1 MCPLASA
8 AMNAGVQPFDVLAD
22 GVEGASL
29 DPAPPG
35 SQGEPRRWWGNHLG
49 EFRWQAELAR
59 LVVDPVFRGHGVPR
73 GDGAPVVLIPGLFAG
88 DGSLEVMANWLRRM
102 GYDARGSGIVSNVD
116 CSDRA
121 LDRLE
126 HRVARV
132 RGETGRQ
139 VALIGHSR
147 GGHFA
152 KALSHRHPGWIS
164 ASISMGSGLDTP
176 FDVSVPLKGVL
187 KVARGVFAQTSDRV
201 ERNGC
206 FTEHCRCKYTDDFAA
221 PVPDDVPFTAIYS
234 KGDGVVWW
242 EACRADWATNVE
254 VTGSHVG
261 LAFNRKVYRAVAQT
275 LAEYTALS
283 RERTPRERPLAA

>member
-1 MCPLASA
+1 MTS
-8 AMNAGVQPFDVLAD
+8 GVQPLDVLAD
-22 GVEGASL
+22 GLEGASL

-59 LVVDPVFRGHGVPR
+59 LMVDPVYRGQGVPR

-88 DGSLEVMANWLRRM
+88 DGSLEVMAGWLRRM

-132 RGETGRQ
+132 RGETGRK

-152 KALSHRHPGWIS
+152 KALSHRHPDWIS
-164 ASISMGSGLDTP
+164 ASISMGAGLDQP

-187 KVARGVFAQTSDRV
+187 KVARGVFARTSDRV

-206 FTEHCRCKYTDDFAA
+206 FTEHCRCKFTADFTGT
-221 PVPDDVPFTAIYS
+221 VPDEVPFTAIYS

-242 EACRADWATNVE
+242 EACRADWATNIE

-261 LAFNRKVYRAVAQT
+261 LAFNRKVYAAVAET
-275 LAEYTALS
+275 LARDTALS

>member
-1 MCPLASA
+1 MAGDPELLEA
-8 AMNAGVQPFDVLAD
+8 A
-22 GVEGASL
+22 VEQVDGASM

-35 SQGEPRRWWGNHLG
+35 SQQEARRWWGNHFG
-49 EFRWQAELAR
+49 EFRSQAELAR
-59 LVVDPVFRGHGVPR
+59 LLVDPVYRGEGVPR
-73 GDGAPVVLIPGLFAG
+73 GDGAPIVLVPGLFAG
-88 DGSLEVMANWLRRM
+88 DSSLSVMANWLRRM
-102 GYDARGSGIVSNVD
+102 GYDARGSGILSNVD

-126 HRVARV
+126 HRVARI

-152 KALSHRHPGWIS
+152 KALTHRHPDWIS
-164 ASISMGSGLDTP
+164 GVISMGAGLDTP
-176 FDVSVPLKGVL
+176 FDVSIPLKGIL
-187 KVARGVFAQTSDRV
+187 TVARGVLAATTDRV

-206 FTEHCRCKYTDDFAA
+206 FTEHCRCKFTKDFTGEFPAE
-221 PVPDDVPFTAIYS
+221 VPLTAIYS

-242 EACRADWATNVE
+242 EACRTDYAENVE

-261 LAFNRKVYRAVAQT
+261 LAFNRKVFRVVGET
-275 LAEYTALS
+275 LPEFS
-283 RERTPRERPLAA
+283 RGRIRQEHPQAA

>member
-1 MCPLASA
+1 MDSGPKPL
-8 AMNAGVQPFDVLAD
+8 DVLAGSVD
-22 GVEGASL
+22 DASM

-59 LVVDPVFRGHGVPR
+59 LMVDPVYRGQGVPR

-126 HRVARV
+126 RRVARV
-132 RGETGRQ
+132 RGETGRK

-152 KALSHRHPGWIS
+152 KALSHRHPDWIS
-164 ASISMGSGLDTP
+164 ASISMGAGLEAP

-187 KVARGVFAQTSDRV
+187 KVARGVFARTSDRV

-206 FTEHCRCKYTDDFAA
+206 FTEHCRCKFTGDFTA
-221 PVPDDVPFTAIYS
+221 PVPEDVPFTAIYS

-242 EACRADWATNVE
+242 EACRADWATNIE

-261 LAFNRKVYRAVAQT
+261 LAFNHKVYRAVAET
-275 LAEYTALS
+275 LARDTAAS
-283 RERTPRERPLAA
+283 RERTPQERPLAA

>member
-1 MCPLASA
+1 MQSGLEPPEPL
-8 AMNAGVQPFDVLAD
+8 VQA
-22 GVEGASL
+22 VEGASF
-29 DPAPPG
+29 DPSPPG
-35 SQGEPRRWWGNHLG
+35 NQGEPRRWWGNHLG

-59 LVVDPVFRGHGVPR
+59 LMVDPVYRGEGVPR

-126 HRVARV
+126 RRVGGI
-132 RGETGRQ
+132 RGETGRK

-152 KALSHRHPGWIS
+152 KALVNRHPDWFS
-164 ASISMGSGLDTP
+164 ASISMGAGLEAP

-187 KVARGVFAQTSDRV
+187 KVARGVFARTSDRI

-206 FTEHCRCKYTDDFAA
+206 FTEQCRCKFTGDFTA
-221 PVPDDVPFTAIYS
+221 PVPEDVPFTAIYS

-242 EACRADWATNVE
+242 EACRADWATNIE

-261 LAFNRKVYRAVAQT
+261 LAFNRKVYRAVAET
-275 LAEYTALS
+275 LAEQTRVS
-283 RERTPRERPLAA
+283 RERTPREHPQAA

>member
-1 MCPLASA
+1 MAEPQPLE
-8 AMNAGVQPFDVLAD
+8 VV
-22 GVEGASL
+22 VEYVDGASI

-35 SQGEPRRWWGNHLG
+35 NQAEPRRWWGNHFG
-49 EFRWQAELAR
+49 ELRWHAELAR
-59 LVVDPVFRGHGVPR
+59 LMVDPVYRGDGVPR

-102 GYDARGSGIVSNVD
+102 GYDARGSGILANVD

-132 RGETGRQ
+132 RVETGRQ

-147 GGHFA
+147 GGHFS
-152 KALSHRHPGWIS
+152 KALAHRHPDWIS
-164 ASISMGSGLDTP
+164 NVISMGAGLDAP

-187 KVARGVFAQTSDRV
+187 TAARGVLARTSDRV

-206 FTEHCRCKYTDDFAA
+206 FTEHCRCKFTADFTSEFPA
-221 PVPDDVPFTAIYS
+221 DVPFTAIYS

-242 EACRADWATNVE
+242 EACRADWSENVE

-261 LAFNRKVYRAVAQT
+261 LAFNRKVYRAVGET
-275 LAEYTALS
+275 LARDTRQAEPTPAG
-283 RERTPRERPLAA
+283 TPRERRQAA

>member
-1 MCPLASA
+1 MSLAS
-8 AMNAGVQPFDVLAD
+8 QPLEALEDS
-22 GVEGASL
+22 VEGASP

-35 SQGEPRRWWGNHLG
+35 HLGETRRWWGDHIREL
-49 EFRWQAELAR
+49 RWQAELAR
-59 LVVDPVFRGHGVPR
+59 LMVDPVFRGQGVPH

-88 DGSLEVMANWLRRM
+88 DGSMEVMALWLRRI
-102 GYDARGSGIVSNVD
+102 GYDARGAGIISNVD

-132 RGETGRQ
+132 HGETGRK

-152 KALSHRHPGWIS
+152 KALSHRRPEWIS
-164 ASISMGSGLDTP
+164 ASISMGAGLDHP

-187 KVARGVFAQTSDRV
+187 KVARKVFAHTSDRV

-206 FTEHCRCKYTDDFAA
+206 FTEHCSCKFTRDFKAS
-221 PVPDDVPFTAIYS
+221 VPEQVPFTAIYS
-234 KGDGVVWW
+234 KDDGVVWW

-254 VTGSHVG
+254 VSGSHVG
-261 LAFNRKVYRAVAQT
+261 LAFNRKVYGAVAET
-275 LAEYTALS
+275 LAEHTSVS
-283 RERTPRERPLAA
+283 RERTRRERRPAA

>member
-1 MCPLASA
+1 MSSGAQPLEALEDS
-8 AMNAGVQPFDVLAD
+8 
-22 GVEGASL
+22 VEGASP
-29 DPAPPG
+29 DPSPPG
-35 SQGEPRRWWGNHLG
+35 AVGEPRRWWGNHLG
-49 EFRWQAELAR
+49 EVRWQAELAR
-59 LVVDPVFRGHGVPR
+59 LALDPVFRGHRVPR
-73 GDGAPVVLIPGLFAG
+73 GDGAPVILIPGLFAG
-88 DGSLEVMANWLRRM
+88 DGSLEVMAGWLRRI
-102 GYDARGSGIVSNVD
+102 GYDARGAGIVSNVD

-152 KALSHRHPGWIS
+152 KALSHRHPDWIS
-164 ASISMGSGLDTP
+164 ASISMGAGLESP

-187 KVARGVFAQTSDRV
+187 KVARGVFARTSDRI

-206 FTEHCRCKYTDDFAA
+206 FTEHCRCKFTDDFTAA
-221 PVPDDVPFTAIYS
+221 VPDDVPFTAIYS

-261 LAFNRKVYRAVAQT
+261 LGFNRKVYKAVAET
-275 LAEYTALS
+275 LARDATIS
-283 RERTPRERPLAA
+283 RERTPQERPLAA

>member
-1 MCPLASA
+1 MAAEPQPLETI
-8 AMNAGVQPFDVLAD
+8 VDQ
-22 GVEGASL
+22 VEGASM

-35 SQGEPRRWWGNHLG
+35 NQGEYRRWWGNHLG

-59 LVVDPVFRGHGVPR
+59 LMMDPVFRGQGVPR
-73 GDGAPVVLIPGLFAG
+73 GDGAPVILMPGLFAG
-88 DGSLEVMANWLRRM
+88 DSSLEVMAGWLRRM
-102 GYDARGSGIVSNVD
+102 GYDARGSGMLANVD

-126 HRVARV
+126 HRVARL

-139 VALIGHSR
+139 VALVGHSR

-152 KALSHRHPGWIS
+152 KALAHRHPDWIS
-164 ASISMGSGLDTP
+164 TAVSMGAGLEAP
-176 FDVSVPLKGVL
+176 FDVSIPLKGVL
-187 KVARGVFAQTSDRV
+187 KVARGVFARTSDRV

-206 FTEHCRCKYTDDFAA
+206 FTENCRCKFTRDFTGEF
-221 PVPDDVPFTAIYS
+221 PSQVPFTAIYS

-261 LAFNRKVYRAVAQT
+261 LAFNRKVYRVLADT
-275 LAEYTALS
+275 LAEHTPVS
-283 RERTPRERPLAA
+283 RERTRRERPLAA

>member
-1 MCPLASA
+1 MDP
-8 AMNAGVQPFDVLAD
+8 
-22 GVEGASL
+22 GAQ
-29 DPAPPG
+29 APD
-35 SQGEPRRWWGNHLG
+35 RRWWGNHVG

-59 LVVDPVFRGHGVPR
+59 LTVDPVFRGQGVPH

-88 DGSLEVMANWLRRM
+88 DGSLEVMRGWLRRM

-126 HRVARV
+126 RRVARV
-132 RGETGRQ
+132 RGETGRK

-152 KALSHRHPGWIS
+152 KALSHRHPDWIS
-164 ASISMGSGLDTP
+164 SSISMGAGLDAA
-176 FDVSVPLKGVL
+176 VRRQRAA
-187 KVARGVFAQTSDRV
+187 ARACSRWRAACSPAPATGSSATAASPSTAAASSPPTSPPP
-201 ERNGC
+201 
-206 FTEHCRCKYTDDFAA
+206 CRSE
-221 PVPDDVPFTAIYS
+221 VPFTAIYS

-261 LAFNRKVYRAVAQT
+261 PGLQPQGLPRRGRDAWPRDTAV
-275 LAEYTALS
+275 S

>member
-1 MCPLASA
+1 MDP
-8 AMNAGVQPFDVLAD
+8 
-22 GVEGASL
+22 GAQ
-29 DPAPPG
+29 APD
-35 SQGEPRRWWGNHLG
+35 RRWWGNHVG

-59 LVVDPVFRGHGVPR
+59 LTVDPVFRGHGVPR

-88 DGSLEVMANWLRRM
+88 DGSLEVMRGWLCRM
-102 GYDARGSGIVSNVD
+102 GYDARGAGIVSNID

-132 RGETGRQ
+132 RGETGRK

-152 KALSHRHPGWIS
+152 KALTNRHPDWIS
-164 ASISMGSGLDTP
+164 SAISMGAGLDAP
-176 FDVSVPLKGVL
+176 FDVSVPLQGVL
-187 KVARGVFAQTSDRV
+187 KVARGVFARTSDRV

-206 FTEHCRCKYTDDFAA
+206 FTEHCRCRFTADFSA
-221 PVPDDVPFTAIYS
+221 PVPDEVPFTAIYS

-261 LAFNRKVYRAVAQT
+261 LAFNRKVYAAVAEALADQT
-275 LAEYTALS
+275 LAEAPPGYRTENRLTTRAMPRPRTATS
-283 RERTPRERPLAA
+283 

>member
-1 MCPLASA
+1 MASKPTTLDAVIDEIDDA
-8 AMNAGVQPFDVLAD
+8 AM
-22 GVEGASL
+22 
-29 DPAPPG
+29 DPAPLGTP
-35 SQGEPRRWWGNHLG
+35 QVHRRWWGNHLG
-49 EFRWQAELAR
+49 EMRCQAELAR
-59 LVVDPVFRGHGVPR
+59 LLVDPVYRGQGVPR
-73 GDGAPVVLIPGLFAG
+73 GDGAPVILIPGLFAG

-102 GYDARGSGIVSNVD
+102 GYDARGSGILANVD

-132 RGETGRQ
+132 RAETGRK

-147 GGHFA
+147 GGHFS
-152 KALSHRHPGWIS
+152 KALAHRHPDWIS
-164 ASISMGSGLDTP
+164 NVISMGAGVDSP
-176 FDVSVPLKGVL
+176 FDVSLPLKGVL
-187 KVARGVFAQTSDRV
+187 TVARGVLARTSDRV

-206 FTEHCRCKYTDDFAA
+206 FTETCRCKFTADFTGEFPA
-221 PVPDDVPFTAIYS
+221 DVPFTAIYS

-261 LAFNRKVYRAVAQT
+261 LAFNRKVYRAVGET
-275 LAEYTALS
+275 LGEHARL
-283 RERTPRERPLAA
+283 PLHAVGT